1 MAGPARTVAAVA
13 GATALALAALACG
26 GGERQDAGETAG
38 RYEVAVTKASF
49 PLRQR
54 LSQLERLVLTVRNTG
69 SKALPDVAV
78 TVDGFSARS
87 EQAGMA
93 DPSHP
98 VWILGEAPVAGTT
111 ATATT
116 WALGR
121 LEPGAERT
129 FAWRVSPVVSGTH
142 RVHWTVAAGLGGKAE
157 AVLAGNRSPEGDFT
171 VVVSGKP
178 SRSRVDPATG
188 KVIRT
193 GD

>member
-1 MAGPARTVAAVA
+1 VKGWARILAAVVGAAAVA
-13 GATALALAALACG
+13 LGAAACG
-26 GGERQDAGETAG
+26 GGERQDAGEPAG

-54 LSQLERLVLTVRNTG
+54 LSKLERLVLTVRNTG
-69 SKALPDVAV
+69 HEALPDVAV
-78 TVDGFSARS
+78 TVDGFSTRS

-93 DPSHP
+93 DPQQP
-98 VWILGEAPVAGTT
+98 VWILGESPAAGTT

-121 LEPGAERT
+121 LEPGHERT
-129 FAWRVSPVVSGTH
+129 FAWRVSPVISGTH
-142 RVHWTVAAGLGGKAE
+142 KVHWAVAAGLGGKAE

-178 SRSRVDPATG
+178 SASRVDPATG
-188 KVIRT
+188 RVVRT